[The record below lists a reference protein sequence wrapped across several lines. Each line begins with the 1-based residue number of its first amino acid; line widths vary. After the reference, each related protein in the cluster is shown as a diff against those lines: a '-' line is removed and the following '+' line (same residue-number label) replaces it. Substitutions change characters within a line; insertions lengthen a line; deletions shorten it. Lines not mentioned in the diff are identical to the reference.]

1 MGTGQNKS
9 HIPFSQQTNFLRY
22 TRSQMD
28 FPTVGTRTRDS
39 TLKVLESNPKFPQG
53 PNQPVR
59 LVGGG
64 RLEMKQILESRPKQ
78 EKIFNQES
86 ILPISINVLFYAT
99 SLLSPGMAKHL
110 SAEFSSS
117 ALHNSRVEEGRA
129 HPPPEMEHSFRSL
142 HLINMEKT
150 VVAEGGL

>member
-1 MGTGQNKS
+1 MDTNTGPFIFKNLGYPGPGLGCTSGLVCCSRVRRTTRKQESLQGTGSVRALFGAYSVGTGQNKP

-28 FPTVGTRTRDS
+28 FRTVGTRTRDS

-64 RLEMKQILESRPKQ
+64 GLEMKQILESRPKQ
-78 EKIFNQES
+78 EKN
-86 ILPISINVLFYAT
+86 L
-99 SLLSPGMAKHL
+99 
-110 SAEFSSS
+110 
-117 ALHNSRVEEGRA
+117 
-129 HPPPEMEHSFRSL
+129 
-142 HLINMEKT
+142 
-150 VVAEGGL
+150 